1 MTWWRLSAFWER
13 NILLS
18 KVKSFLGNFNER
30 ELAEIYIDNELL
42 CKGEIKE
49 VINHLDKDYTVVPE
63 SVILNEKY
71 IYIKVK

>member
-1 MTWWRLSAFWER
+1 M
-13 NILLS
+13 S

-30 ELAEIYIDNELL
+30 ELVEIYIDNELL

-49 VINHLDKDYTVVPE
+49 VINHLDKDYIVVPE
-63 SVILNEKY
+63 SVILNEEY